1 MRSQGYAARA
11 HALCGG
17 RSRPRTATPARRLA
31 ALLRPQAPRV
41 LCRVARRA
49 ELRPMRRAQGRR
61 HAPASLLRDAR
72 LPWRWLH
79 LRRHAP
85 LQPGVPA
92 ASAASLSALSLA
104 ARACVNSSRSPP
116 RVASRLWE
124 VTPTRWSVIRP
135 CGKLYVR
142 TFAERSPVPTCAW
155 RRAPSCSALSRI
167 SRSSSLD
174 FRILMAC
181 SLFWSWLFSFWQVTT
196 SPVGLCVILT
206 AESVVFTL
214 WPPGPLGR
222 YPSTSTS
229 SASGRTATVAVEVCM
244 RPWLSVLGTRWTLCV
259 PPSCLKTE

>member
-31 ALLRPQAPRV
+31 ALLRPPAPRV
-41 LCRVARRA
+41 PCRVARR
-49 ELRPMRRAQGRR
+49 EEFRRRRRAQGHR
-61 HAPASLLRDAR
+61 HAAASLLRDTR

-142 TFAERSPVPTCAW
+142 TFAERSPVPTCAC
-155 RRAPSCSALSRI
+155 RSAPSSAARSCIWRSR
-167 SRSSSLD
+167 RRER
-174 FRILMAC
+174 RILIAC
-181 SLFWSWLFSFWQVTT
+181 SLFWSWLFSFWHVTT
-196 SPVGLCVILT
+196 RPVGLCVMRT

-214 WPPGPLGR
+214 WPPGPLER
-222 YPSTSTS
+222 
-229 SASGRTATVAVEVCM
+229 
-244 RPWLSVLGTRWTLCV
+244 
-259 PPSCLKTE
+259 

>member
-17 RSRPRTATPARRLA
+17 RPRPRTATPAQRLA
-31 ALLRPQAPRV
+31 VLLRSPAPRV

-61 HAPASLLRDAR
+61 HAAASLLRAAR

-214 WPPGPLGR
+214 WPPGPLER
-222 YPSTSTS
+222 YT